1 MKKLSIIFS
10 LAIIMCLNINAQLV
24 FSLKN
29 IKVSNINVPI
39 TKDHFREGDT
49 DGPYVQI
56 FFLLKNNSDSIIK
69 LHPSKSEM
77 TVQFQYKNSNYS
89 QKVLPIPFMD
99 KDTLLISPHQQYE
112 SFVGDNLL
120 LGTFILKSNNND
132 YRIELIEILPTIKL
146 FYKDDK
152 IRIKSSEILNVEVI
166 NYKSNSVRIKK

>member
-1 MKKLSIIFS
+1 MKKLTIIFS
-10 LAIIMCLNINAQLV
+10 IAIIMCFNINAQLV

-29 IKVSNINVPI
+29 IRVSKINVPI
-39 TKDHFREGDT
+39 LKDHFREGDT

-56 FFLLKNNSDSIIK
+56 FFILKNNSDSIIK

-89 QKVLPIPFMD
+89 QKVFPITFME

-112 SFVGDNLL
+112 SLVSNNLL

-146 FYKDDK
+146 FYRDDK

-166 NYKSNSVRIKK
+166 NYKSNSVKIKK

>member
-120 LGTFILKSNNND
+120 LWTFILKSNNND

>member
-39 TKDHFREGDT
+39 RKDHFREGDT